1 MKDLKQFIKTTIREF
16 LNESSEHIEN
26 IFDAGYKVYFK
37 NDLIRY
43 EIVKN
48 YDDAVKLKNEVE
60 KDTNEE
66 LDIIDMERFYQ
77 DEYNKTI
84 KTNGGLFDIN
94 TKWNYTGT
102 IFNKNG
108 FKDKDGNFYKIEI
121 KQIDN
126 GFKVNV
132 FNQKNVKIGFS
143 EFEYDASN
151 NLRNSMYVSVSPSYQ
166 NKGIAKAMYDFIV
179 INNFKLKPAL
189 SGLLGD
195 GIKLW
200 NSNIKYK

>member
-16 LNESSEHIEN
+16 LNENSKHLEN

-37 NDLIRY
+37 NDLVRY

-48 YDDAVKLKNEVE
+48 YNDAVKLKNEVE

-66 LDIIDMERFYQ
+66 LGIIDMERYYQ

-84 KTNGGLFDIN
+84 KTNGGIFDIN
-94 TKWNYTGT
+94 TKWKYTGT
-102 IFNKNG
+102 FFDKNK
-108 FKDKDGNFYKIEI
+108 FKDKDGNFHKIEI
-121 KQIDN
+121 KQTDSGI
-126 GFKVNV
+126 KVDV
-132 FNQKNVKIGFS
+132 FNQKNIKIGFS

-151 NLRNSMYVSVSPSYQ
+151 NLRNSMYVSVLPSYQ

-179 INNFKLKPAL
+179 INSFILKPAL
-189 SGLLGD
+189 SGLLDD

-200 NSNIKYK
+200 NSNVKY